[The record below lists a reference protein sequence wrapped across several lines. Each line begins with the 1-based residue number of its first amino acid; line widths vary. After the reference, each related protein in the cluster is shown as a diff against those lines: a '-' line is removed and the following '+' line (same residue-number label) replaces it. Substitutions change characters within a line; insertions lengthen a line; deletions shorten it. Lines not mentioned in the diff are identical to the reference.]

1 MDNYD
6 YDLFLSDEEIHVL
19 EEDSEV
25 VELRNEIDKLKE
37 KLEDKIQ
44 IIKELEEKIEHDIK
58 VNKRCLEEKTNVEL
72 GILLNDWLKYDNKL
86 LEIIN
91 EE

>member
-1 MDNYD
+1 MDR
-6 YDLFLSDEEIHVL
+6 DLFLTDSDIHCL

-25 VELRNEIDKLKE
+25 VKLRNERD
-37 KLEDKIQ
+37 
-44 IIKELEEKIEHDIK
+44 ELEQKLNDKKDTIRFIKEKIEHDIK
-58 VNKRCLEEKTNVEL
+58 VNERCLEEKTNVEIAQ
-72 GILLNDWLKYDNKL
+72 ILNIQIKFDKEL